1 MVSTTRVD
9 RFPPEASTTSLRGL
23 SCGLAFAACVLSA
36 GPAGATEWHLFGEVG
51 TDFPLSIG
59 AKAVVEG
66 PHRLRFGTSLGYLP
80 GPYLD
85 AINAAMVKVEAY
97 GDLTADLIGVALQD
111 SLLWR
116 TQVGWR
122 PVADLGTYL
131 DLQYT
136 FMGLG
141 GGLGSESLV
150 VGGSELEPPPGGPT
164 EDAFDIGAAVHLIGL
179 EAGYTWVFETGWTLR
194 AGLGFELT
202 VAADFD
208 VRSREP
214 GPGSEQIEKGAKDY
228 LDQVFVEW
236 VNTPHVAMAA
246 GYRFF

>member
-1 MVSTTRVD
+1 MS
-9 RFPPEASTTSLRGL
+9 RFERGRLVRTECRWARPALVALGL
-23 SCGLAFAACVLSA
+23 SGGLTVSSA
-36 GPAGATEWHLFGEVG
+36 RAEERVWRLYGEVQ
-51 TDFPLSIG
+51 TEFPLTVG
-59 AKAVVEG
+59 ARVLAEG

-85 AINAAMVKVEAY
+85 AINEAMVAVEGY
-97 GDLTADLIGVALQD
+97 SEPTAKLISVALQS

-116 TQVGWR
+116 AEAGWR
-122 PVADLGTYL
+122 PVADLGTYVEF
-131 DLQYT
+131 QYT

-150 VGGSELEPPPGGPT
+150 VGGAEL
-164 EDAFDIGAAVHLIGL
+164 DAPMRGRDANGFDLGSAIHMVGL
-179 EAGYTWVFETGWTLR
+179 EAGYTWEFDSGLTLR

-202 VAADFD
+202 LAASFD
-208 VRSREP
+208 VTARQA
-214 GPGSEQIEKGAKDY
+214 GPGTDLIEKGAKDY

-236 VNTPHVAMAA
+236 VNTPHVAVAA